1 MDQLFDDLS
10 LIDVHKDLNR
20 NIASLITS
28 ENLFDDLSDSPGD
41 WETAMQVELDG
52 KPKDFHSASPIIHRP
67 FEDALWDNAITYPF
81 DHWMKSRFSDGS
93 HGVWY
98 GADSIQTSIY
108 ESAHHWYSGLLKNS
122 GFDKPGMISERKVYL
137 VRCDAALINLKEK
150 VLAFPQITDPND
162 YTYCQA
168 IGARLHH
175 EGHPGLVSR
184 SVRNLS
190 GETYA
195 VLRAQVLSA
204 PRICAYFTYE
214 LTEDGIEV
222 LEDGKNEFLTIKQ

>member
-41 WETAMQVELDG
+41 WETAVQVELDG
-52 KPKDFHSASPIIHRP
+52 KPKDFDSASPIIHRP
-67 FEDALWDNAITYPF
+67 FEDAIWDNAITYPF
-81 DHWMKSRFSDGS
+81 NHWIKSRFSDGS

-98 GADSIQTSIY
+98 GADCVQTSIY
-108 ESAHHWYSGLLKNS
+108 ESAHHWYSRLLKDS
-122 GFDKPGMISERKVYL
+122 GFTQSGMISERRTYL
-137 VRCDAALINLKEK
+137 VRCDAVLISIKEK
-150 VLAFPQITDPND
+150 VLAFPQITDAND
-162 YTYCQA
+162 YTFCQA

-175 EGHPGLVSR
+175 EGHPGLVTR
-184 SVRNLS
+184 SVRNLA

-195 VLRAQVLSA
+195 ILHSRVLSA

-214 LTEDGIEV
+214 LRDDGIAV
-222 LEDGKNEFLTIKQ
+222 LEDGKNEFMFIKQ

>member
-1 MDQLFDDLS
+1 MDQLFDGLA
-10 LIDVHKDLNR
+10 LIDVHKDLTR
-20 NIASLITS
+20 NIASLIAS
-28 ENLFDDLSDSPGD
+28 EHLYDDLSDLPRD
-41 WETAMQVELDG
+41 WDTAIQVELDG
-52 KPKDFHSASPIIHRP
+52 KPKDFDSVSPIIHRP
-67 FEDALWDNAITYPF
+67 FEDALWDNAIHYPF
-81 DHWMKSRFSDGS
+81 DHWMKTRFSNGS

-98 GADSIQTSIY
+98 GADSVQTSIY

-122 GFDKPGMISERKVYL
+122 GFDRIGIISERKVYL

-162 YTYCQA
+162 YAYCQT

-184 SVRNLS
+184 SVRNPT

-195 VLRAQVLSA
+195 ILRAQVLSA
-204 PRICAYFTYE
+204 PRISKYFTYE
-214 LTEDGIEV
+214 LTQHGVVV
-222 LEDGKNEFLTIKQ
+222 LEDGKTEFLMIKR